1 MKKLVVIL
9 MLLLSSCGLTKKQAS
24 CDAEETSSLYAD
36 IMNKEVV
43 KLMSSKNEFGG
54 FAVDESQARSLTG
67 LLKYQLEQVR
77 TAMSDPN
84 STKKTCDAKIKI
96 TLPNDL
102 LEVSENTRQNL
113 YDASQN
119 GADVDYVHIML

>member
-1 MKKLVVIL
+1 MKNLAIIL
-9 MLLLSSCGLTKKQAS
+9 MLLLSSCGLTKKQAT
-24 CDAEETSSLYAD
+24 CDSEDASSLYANM
-36 IMNKEVV
+36 MNKEIV

-96 TLPNDL
+96 IFT
-102 LEVSENTRQNL
+102 Q
-113 YDASQN
+113 
-119 GADVDYVHIML
+119 